1 MFTETVIK
9 FFGSK
14 AAVARALG
22 ISQVAVTR
30 WGSAISERSEFTKS
44 VMQKG
49 LKRRNTRHSGFDFDN
64 EFYLSTIISDKSSW
78 TC

>member
-1 MFTETVIK
+1 MNTLDAVR

-30 WGSAISERSEFTKS
+30 WGEVIPEGRSLKIEKLTNSELKYDAAFYP
-44 VMQKG
+44 KG
-49 LKRRNTRHSGFDFDN
+49 RRRAKHPA
-64 EFYLSTIISDKSSW
+64 
-78 TC
+78 